1 VAPPAT
7 TANPKQ
13 QQQQQQEAAAAA
25 AAAAARVAAG
35 TVGAAPVL
43 LSTAL
48 RGREV
53 EEHAMWRCIRLQET
67 RDCGLVYPDGSPAPR
82 SAWRWGTVGGGSGLL
97 MPQSAAAAAMAGAG
111 SSSPASRA
119 FSSSAAPPSPL
130 LEQAYERCG
139 DVTSEY
145 AKTFFLGTQLM
156 TPRQARA
163 IWAIYVWCRRTDEL
177 VDGPNA
183 SRITPAAL
191 DRWEE
196 RLEAIFEGRP
206 YDALDAALTDT
217 VAEFPIDIQPFRDMV
232 DGMRSDLVKSRY
244 QTYEEL
250 YEYCYR
256 VAGAVGLMTMPV
268 MGVDPL
274 YKGPLEKV
282 YRAALALGT
291 ANQLTNIL
299 RDVGEDAATRDRIY
313 VPLDELD
320 AFGIR
325 EVEVLRVGLHAP
337 STGKMDDRWR
347 RFMAFQISRARQ
359 CFADAEAGVD
369 LLDAKA
375 RWPVWSALILYRQI
389 LDAVEANG
397 YDNFTRRA
405 YVPKWRKLASLP
417 VALLRAMAP
426 GVVGGAAYQ
435 EAMRLE
441 GRGGPA
447 GGGGGGQGDGR
458 QMR

>member
-1 VAPPAT
+1 
-7 TANPKQ
+7 
-13 QQQQQQEAAAAA
+13 
-25 AAAAARVAAG
+25 
-35 TVGAAPVL
+35 
-43 LSTAL
+43 
-48 RGREV
+48 
-53 EEHAMWRCIRLQET
+53 MWRCIRLQET
-67 RDCGLVYPDGSPAPR
+67 RDSGLVYPDGSPAPR
-82 SAWRWGTVGGGSGLL
+82 SAWRWGNVGGGAGSSGLML
-97 MPQSAAAAAMAGAG
+97 PPSAAAAA
-111 SSSPASRA
+111 SASTTT
-119 FSSSAAPPSPL
+119 APPSPL
-130 LEQAYERCG
+130 LEAAYERCG

-244 QTYEEL
+244 ENYEEL

-256 VAGAVGLMTMPV
+256 VAGAVGLMTVPV
-268 MGVDPL
+268 MGVDPS

-325 EVEVLRVGLHAP
+325 ESEVLRTGLHAP
-337 STGKMDDRWR
+337 STGKMDDRWQ

-389 LDAVEANG
+389 LDAVEKNG

-405 YVPKWRKLASLP
+405 YVPKWRKMASLP

-435 EAMRLE
+435 EAMRME
-441 GRGGPA
+441 GGGMSASEQA
-447 GGGGGGQGDGR
+447 GGR
-458 QMR
+458 RMR